1 MEHLD
6 EGMVHAWLDD
16 ALPAEQAR
24 DIATHVQSCV
34 SCAALVAEARGFIAA
49 STRIVAQ
56 LDHVSANVIPENIA
70 TVGSRGHQRRRT
82 WWQHPGFAAAAVLG
96 VTTLSWLALRDDKTI
111 VAPAAAPVV
120 ATAAPIVAEPAKA
133 IPTPTSLPAST
144 PTSTPQSTKH
154 SGAAP
159 APTNATMSRDAKA
172 RAITRGDAAVSTAVA
187 EGALPRAEALAVPM
201 AAPLPLTMRA
211 RGANTLTAVER
222 EATPTGFVGCYTVSR
237 AHGDDAKSAGPP
249 FADLPSSIQLT
260 DSAATTSGAETTF
273 VAYGRSSVD
282 AAAQSLRWRAI
293 EPNVFALARGSDPDA
308 PMVRVVVGAF
318 TGAAYL
324 AHRTSCP

>member
-1 MEHLD
+1 MGHLD
-6 EGMVHAWLDD
+6 EGLVHAWLDD
-16 ALPAEQAR
+16 ALPAEEAR

-56 LDHVSANVIPENIA
+56 LDHVSANVIPEKIA
-70 TVGSRGHQRRRT
+70 TVGSLKHQRRRT
-82 WWQHPGFAAAAVLG
+82 WWRHPGFAAAAVLG

-120 ATAAPIVAEPAKA
+120 ATAVPIVAEPVKA
-133 IPTPTSLPAST
+133 TPTPTST
-144 PTSTPQSTKH
+144 PTSTPQPTKH

-159 APTNATMSRDAKA
+159 APTVATMSRNAKA
-172 RAITRGDAAVSTAVA
+172 SAITRGDAAVSAAVA
-187 EGALPRAEALAVPM
+187 DRPLPRAEALAVPM

-211 RGANTLTAVER
+211 RSANTLTAVER
-222 EATPTGFVGCYTVSR
+222 EATPTGFVGCYTVSPAR
-237 AHGDDAKSAGPP
+237 GDDAKSGGLPLAELPP
-249 FADLPSSIQLT
+249 NIQLT
-260 DSAATTSGAETTF
+260 ASVATTSDTTTSF
-273 VAYGRSSVD
+273 VAYGRSSID

-293 EPNVFALARGSDPDA
+293 APNVFALSRSSDPDA